1 MIRINAEAACAGF
14 GHPVQRLRRTSTVS
28 RHAKEKDY
36 YLSERRYGSFTR
48 SFRVPD
54 GVDADKIAASFTKGV
69 LTVKLPKTAEV
80 QSKEKKIAVTA
91 A

>member
-1 MIRINAEAACAGF
+1 MPKPHAPALVIPFSGNGGRARYRDMLLSPQEGK
-14 GHPVQRLRRTSTVS
+14 GLLPLRAPLRVLPGS
-28 RHAKEKDY
+28 R
-36 YLSERRYGSFTR
+36 
-48 SFRVPD
+48 
-54 GVDADKIAASFTKGV
+54 DADKIAASFTKGV